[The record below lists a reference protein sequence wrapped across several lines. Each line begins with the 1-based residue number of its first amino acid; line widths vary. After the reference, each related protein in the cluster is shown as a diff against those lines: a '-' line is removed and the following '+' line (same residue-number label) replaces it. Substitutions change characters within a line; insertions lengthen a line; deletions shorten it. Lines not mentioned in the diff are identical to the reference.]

1 MGTVSGSGGRGGSG
15 KLVLTGVPVD
25 SAGVASANP
34 PYGCELAPA
43 ALRDAGLA
51 AALGAV
57 DGGDMPTR
65 IIGQDRDRASGV
77 VGWASVAALTRT
89 VRNQVSGLLAD
100 EKVPVLIGGCCALVP
115 GALAAAR
122 DILGPVG
129 LAYVDGHLDLY
140 DGVTSTTGEAADMPV
155 AVIAGLGPAPWVEQV
170 SAPLVPL
177 DRLALLGP
185 SDRAESA
192 ALGAALPEQLGIDP
206 EVSPADLRSVGPG
219 QTGYA
224 AVSRLGDRYWVHLD
238 VDVLDKREFPATD
251 YPNDNGVTR
260 DELAA
265 LLPPLIRSPGMIGF
279 SLACYNPAKDPGDG
293 ASLLTELLASAFA
306 PL

>member
-1 MGTVSGSGGRGGSG
+1 MGIVSGGPG

-25 SAGVASANP
+25 SAGVPAASAP
-34 PYGCELAPA
+34 PYGCELAPD

-51 AALGAV
+51 VALGAT
-57 DGGDMPTR
+57 DGGDMAAR
-65 IIGQDRDRASGV
+65 IVGQDRDPDSGV
-77 VGWASVAALTRT
+77 VGWASVAAVTRT

-100 EKVPVLIGGCCALVP
+100 EKVPVLIGGCCTLLP

-140 DGVTSTTGEAADMPV
+140 DGITSTTGEAADMPI
-155 AVIAGLGPAPWVEQV
+155 AVVAGLGPAQWVEQV
-170 SAPLVPL
+170 SAPLVPFG
-177 DRLALLGP
+177 RLVLLGA
-185 SDRAESA
+185 SDREESA

-206 EVSPADLRSVGPG
+206 EVAPADLRSAGPG

-224 AVSRLGDRYWVHLD
+224 AVARLGDRYWVHLD
-238 VDVLDKREFPATD
+238 VDVLDKREFAAAD
-251 YPNDNGVTR
+251 YPNENGLTR

-265 LLPPLIRSPGMIGF
+265 LLPPLVRSPGMIGF
-279 SLACYNPAKDPGDG
+279 SLACYNPAKDAGG
-293 ASLLTELLASAFA
+293 GGRLLTQLLGTAFA
-306 PL
+306 SV

>member
-1 MGTVSGSGGRGGSG
+1 MGIVSGGPG

-25 SAGVASANP
+25 SAGVPAASAP
-34 PYGCELAPA
+34 PYGCELAPD

-51 AALGAV
+51 VALGAT
-57 DGGDMPTR
+57 DGGDMAAR
-65 IIGQDRDRASGV
+65 IVGQDRDPDSGV
-77 VGWASVAALTRT
+77 VGWASVAAVTRT

-100 EKVPVLIGGCCALVP
+100 EKVPVLIGGCCTLLP

-140 DGVTSTTGEAADMPV
+140 DGITSTTGEAADMPI
-155 AVIAGLGPAPWVEQV
+155 AVVAGLGPAQWVEQV
-170 SAPLVPL
+170 SAPLVPFG
-177 DRLALLGP
+177 RLVLLGA
-185 SDRAESA
+185 SDREESA

-206 EVSPADLRSVGPG
+206 EVAPADLRSAGPG

-224 AVSRLGDRYWVHLD
+224 AVARLGDRYWVHLD
-238 VDVLDKREFPATD
+238 VDVLDKREFAAAD
-251 YPNDNGVTR
+251 YPNENGLTR

-265 LLPPLIRSPGMIGF
+265 LLPPLVRSPGMIGF
-279 SLACYNPAKDPGDG
+279 SLACYNPAKDAGGG
-293 ASLLTELLASAFA
+293 ARLLTQLLGTAFA
-306 PL
+306 SV

>member
-1 MGTVSGSGGRGGSG
+1 MGSVSGGPG

-25 SAGVASANP
+25 SAGVPADSAP
-34 PYGCELAPA
+34 PYGCELAPD

-51 AALGAV
+51 AALGAT
-57 DGGDMPTR
+57 DGGDMAAR
-65 IIGQDRDRASGV
+65 IVGQDRDPDSGV
-77 VGWASVAALTRT
+77 VGWSSVAAVTRT

-100 EKVPVLIGGCCALVP
+100 EKVPVLIGGCCTLLP

-140 DGVTSTTGEAADMPV
+140 DGITSTTGEAADMPV

-177 DRLALLGP
+177 GRLVLLGA
-185 SDRAESA
+185 SDRQESA

-206 EVSPADLRSVGPG
+206 EVAPADLRSAGPG

-224 AVSRLGDRYWVHLD
+224 AVARLGDRYWVHLD
-238 VDVLDKREFPATD
+238 VDVLDKREFPAAD
-251 YPNDNGVTR
+251 YPNENGLTR

-265 LLPPLIRSPGMIGF
+265 LLPPLVRSPGLIGF
-279 SLACYNPAKDPGDG
+279 SLACYNPTKDPGGG
-293 ASLLTELLASAFA
+293 ARLLTQLLGAAFA
-306 PL
+306 SV